1 VTAEVITVLELLLPN
16 NKGAGQG
23 RNAYQ
28 TKRQQ
33 ILGGLLGGSTHLVG
47 IDLLPGGE
55 SMPIL
60 DNEIKS
66 DYRILVSRIQLRP
79 RAELYPFNLQESI
92 PAFFSPRKKGD
103 IEPLVDLQ
111 DVIQDFFDRAGFD
124 LAIDYNCEPVPPI
137 QETDIIWVNE
147 LLKAH
152 GLR

>member
-1 VTAEVITVLELLLPN
+1 MTAEVITVLELLLPN
-16 NKGAGQG
+16 NKRAGQG
-23 RNAYQ
+23 GNTYQ

-33 ILGGLLGGSTHLVG
+33 ILGGSTHLVE

-66 DYRILVSRIQLRP
+66 DYRILVSRSQLRP

-92 PAFFSPRKKGD
+92 PAFFSPLKKGD

-111 DVIQDFFDRAGFD
+111 DVIQDFFDCASFD
-124 LAIDYNCEPVPPI
+124 LAIDYNCEPVSPI

-147 LLKAH
+147 LLKAP

>member
-33 ILGGLLGGSTHLVG
+33 ILGGSTHLVG

-111 DVIQDFFDRAGFD
+111 DVIQD
-124 LAIDYNCEPVPPI
+124 
-137 QETDIIWVNE
+137 
-147 LLKAH
+147 KM
-152 GLR
+152 